1 VTAQLGAM
9 KEAGCT
15 HNVLGT
21 INGFTALAVGTA
33 AQMEWFPKWHVSSSG
48 ADYPTLAEYLGEEGT
63 PALEG
68 LVSVNYLPNSP
79 SSEWYELF
87 SQINEE
93 YNDGAPYT
101 GNTTFGMSVGYQFA
115 EALAAAGQDPTRESI
130 VAALESGELGGNGIA
145 PLTYSADDH
154 FAHRTVRI
162 AVVADGV
169 QDFTDHA
176 YEVSETG
183 AAPVEPEQAPLEN
196 EGIPATE

>member
-1 VTAQLGAM
+1 V
-9 KEAGCT
+9 
-15 HNVLGT
+15 
-21 INGFTALAVGTA
+21 
-33 AQMEWFPKWHVSSSG
+33 
-48 ADYPTLAEYLGEEGT
+48 EYLGEEGT

-101 GNTTFGMSVGYQFA
+101 GNTTYGMSVGYQFA
-115 EALAAAGQDPTRESI
+115 EALAAAGENPTRESI

-154 FAHRTVRI
+154 FGHRTVRI
-162 AVVADGV
+162 AVVADGA
-169 QDFTDHA
+169 QDFTDNA
-176 YEVSETG
+176 YEVTESG

-196 EGIPATE
+196 EGIPAAE